1 MIDSSAILNASNK
14 LKEGQLIAVNY
25 KNLKQIL
32 CDSRNEEAVTNL
44 LGLLSIKSIG
54 NPKILLNSDRM
65 VNQCVKD
72 MPEVAWDMLE
82 YATTPLTIELDGGQ
96 FASKKLITKE
106 TCISIQKS
114 TEGLLFNL
122 LSKFNRPIACI
133 NVKNTATFP
142 HFYQIKNTK
151 QNWTEK
157 ILKIR
162 INGEVEIISS

>member
-1 MIDSSAILNASNK
+1 MIDSSTILNASNK

-25 KNLKQIL
+25 KNLRQIL

-44 LGLLSIKSIG
+44 LSLVSNKSIG
-54 NPKILLNSDRM
+54 NPKVLLNSDRM

-72 MPEVAWDMLE
+72 MPEVAWDMID

-96 FASKKLITKE
+96 FSNKQLITKE
-106 TCISIQKS
+106 NCISIQKS
-114 TEGLLFNL
+114 TEGLLFSL

-133 NVKNTATFP
+133 QMDNTDTLP
-142 HFYQIKNTK
+142 QLYQIKNTK

>member
-1 MIDSSAILNASNK
+1 MIDSSTILNASNK

-25 KNLKQIL
+25 KNLRQIL

-44 LGLLSIKSIG
+44 LSLVSNKSIG
-54 NPKILLNSDRM
+54 NPKVLLNSDRM

-72 MPEVAWDMLE
+72 MPEVAWDMID

-96 FASKKLITKE
+96 FSNKQLITKE
-106 TCISIQKS
+106 NCISIQKS
-114 TEGLLFNL
+114 TEGLLFSL

-133 NVKNTATFP
+133 QMDNTDTFP
-142 HFYQIKNTK
+142 QLYQIKNTK

>member
-1 MIDSSAILNASNK
+1 MIDSSTILNASNK

-44 LGLLSIKSIG
+44 LSLVSNKSIG
-54 NPKILLNSDRM
+54 NPKVLLNSDRM

-72 MPEVAWDMLE
+72 MPEVAWDMMD

-96 FASKKLITKE
+96 FAAKQLITSDN
-106 TCISIQKS
+106 CISIQKS

-133 NVKNTATFP
+133 QMDNTATFP
-142 HFYQIKNTK
+142 QLYQIKNTK